1 VGIDLAERQVMRA
14 WADQGR
20 EPFEGPPMPIYE
32 YHCSH
37 CETQFEKL
45 VRSDTVVAC
54 PQCGA
59 HDVNKCVSAPTP
71 PGLSKGIIQRAR
83 ARAAAEGELSNF
95 SKAERNK
102 F

>member
-1 VGIDLAERQVMRA
+1 
-14 WADQGR
+14 
-20 EPFEGPPMPIYE
+20 MPIYE
-32 YHCSH
+32 YHCPH
-37 CETQFEKL
+37 CEQQFEKL

-59 HDVNKCVSAPTP
+59 TDVAKCVSAPQP
-71 PGLSKGIIQRAR
+71 PGKSAGIIRRAR

-95 SKAERNK
+95 SAAERNK